1 MKKVLILTF
10 SRTVKLLANVVK
22 VLSYIFHWLFPS
34 KRFQIP
40 EYAKPL
46 LSKPNEGPIPKTIWQ
61 TNFTDKVTLPV
72 YVNYLFNRIMAP
84 SYEYRFMITESRSE
98 FVATFYPEEFAHY
111 KSLQI
116 GAAQADFWRLL
127 ILNKFGGVY
136 LDIDAH
142 LVWSLSDI
150 IGSENEELY
159 ITTRRKEL
167 SNYFIASRSNN
178 NNLKKVIDKV
188 VENISLGSS
197 DNVFYLTGPGVLQEC
212 LAQDAVPTVSYRYA
226 VNQGNFT
233 NEYFQYIDKPEGKWN
248 KQQRNTSIII
258 K

>member
-10 SRTVKLLANVVK
+10 SRAVKLLANIVK
-22 VLSYIFHWLFPS
+22 ILSYLFHWLFPK
-34 KRFQIP
+34 KRFNIP
-40 EYAKPL
+40 AHAKPIL
-46 LSKPNEGPIPKTIWQ
+46 PKTSESLIPKIIWQ

-84 SYEYRFMITESRSE
+84 SYEYRFMITKSRSE
-98 FVATFYPEEFAHY
+98 FVAKYYPEELPY
-111 KSLQI
+111 YNRLQI
-116 GAAQADFWRLL
+116 GAAQADLWRLL

-142 LVWSLSDI
+142 LVWPLRDI
-150 IGSENEELY
+150 IGGKNEELY

-167 SNYFIASRSNN
+167 SNYFIASRSDN
-178 NNLKKVIDKV
+178 NNLEKMISKVID
-188 VENISLGSS
+188 NIRLGSS
-197 DNVFYLTGPGVLQEC
+197 DNVFYLTGPGVFHEC
-212 LAQDAVPTVSYRYA
+212 LEQGAVPTVSYRYA
-226 VNQGNFT
+226 VNQGSFT

-248 KQQRNTSIII
+248 RQQQNTDVVS